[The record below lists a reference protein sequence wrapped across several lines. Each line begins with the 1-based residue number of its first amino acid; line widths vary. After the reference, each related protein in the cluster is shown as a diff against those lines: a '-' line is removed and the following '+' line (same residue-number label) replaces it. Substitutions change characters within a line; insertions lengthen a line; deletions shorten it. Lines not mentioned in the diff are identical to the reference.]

1 MELFD
6 LLLTVTRQLERQ
18 HIVHALTGSL
28 ASSYYGKPKA
38 SQDADIG
45 LRMTRQQ
52 AKVFASAFD
61 ESIYV
66 SEEGLLHAIEHEGM
80 ANMIH
85 GASGWVIDLSILPAS
100 AFFNEVLSRR
110 RRIELADDAETAIW
124 ISTPEDVILM
134 KLLWRRESRSA
145 KQFEDAL
152 NAAIGQRAQL
162 DWSYLRRWA
171 VELGIGDDLEE
182 LRKACDV

>member
-1 MELFD
+1 MDLFD

-28 ASSYYGKPKA
+28 ASSYYGQPQA

-61 ESIYV
+61 QSIYV
-66 SEEGLLHAIEHEGM
+66 SEEGLLQAIEHGGM
-80 ANMIH
+80 ANIIH

-100 AFFNEVLSRR
+100 AFFNGVLSRR
-110 RRIELADDAETAIW
+110 RRIELTDDAETAIW

-134 KLLWRRESRSA
+134 KLLWRKESRCMPFA
-145 KQFEDAL
+145 TLPD
-152 NAAIGQRAQL
+152 
-162 DWSYLRRWA
+162 RR
-171 VELGIGDDLEE
+171 
-182 LRKACDV
+182 